1 MAQLTIS
8 ARRQFHYQNFVIDK
22 THRLGHGAYG
32 AVYKAKCD
40 ELPCAAKL
48 LHPTI
53 LDPMDPGSSKIAA
66 RFQQE
71 CDFMSDIRHPNITQ
85 YLGMDRDPETGF
97 PVLLMELLDE
107 SLTAMLERSNTPLPY
122 HLQVDIC
129 QDVALAIAYLHKNG
143 LVHRDLSSNN
153 VLMLAGQRAKVTDF
167 GMSKLTDAAPR
178 MTPLTMCPGT
188 SAYMPPEALSE
199 RPTYTEKIDCFSEG
213 VLIIQ
218 VCTRKWPDPGPR
230 TRLVPFQHSPTGMTE
245 VPILETERRESHI
258 KLIQP
263 THPLLA
269 IATPC
274 IDYDSQERPSAQ
286 NICRALG
293 DLKSASSY
301 RESFEQND
309 SREKDRTIDNLQ
321 TQLDNKSRQI
331 AHKDIQLEQQAQ
343 QIQEKDELQVGQAKE
358 NEKLRELI
366 AIKDQQIQRQDT
378 ELALQETQLQE
389 VNQKRQ
395 HRERIA
401 INVQVMTEGIR
412 TQFEDL
418 KLQVKQLTGQE
429 ETDDARSE
437 VVQEN
442 VQKKDSRHQFVLKWD
457 REGRTPANIYRGDT
471 VINGSKVYFKSFR
484 NVYAYDFRSYQ
495 WESFSDCVPL
505 FSSMAVV
512 RGLPTVIGGKQS
524 AQSKTEKRLVSLTR
538 NGEWVERFPPMPT
551 ARCYSAAIS
560 TDNHLI
566 VVGGSIDS
574 YYIDLIGGET
584 SFNQMKNNMHTVEVL
599 DTTTL
604 NWSKAANLPFPSS
617 YASITI
623 CSNKLYLLGGYDQEG
638 KTKSVLVCALSDL
651 IQTCQQVRN
660 QTLTWLRKTAERKE
674 IMHVWHKVA
683 DTPMYRSTCVT
694 INDQLVTIGGFDST
708 LIQPYTCSP
717 VVHKY
722 NPETNVWEA
731 ISQMNLARS
740 RCFAAV
746 LPGNKLMVAGGRMD
760 AAEITDS
767 VEFATIDSM

>member
-1 MAQLTIS
+1 MAQLRIS
-8 ARRQFHYQNFVIDK
+8 ARRQFRYQNFVIDK

-53 LDPMDPGSSKIAA
+53 IDPMDPGSSKIAA

-71 CDFMSDIRHPNITQ
+71 CAFMSDIRHPNITQ

-129 QDVALAIAYLHKNG
+129 QDVALAIAYLHKNS

-167 GMSKLTDAAPR
+167 GMSKLTDVAPR

-199 RPTYTEKIDCFSEG
+199 HPTYTEKIDCFSEG

-230 TRLVPFQHSPTGMTE
+230 TRLVPFKNSPTGMTE

-269 IATPC
+269 IASPC
-274 IDYDSQERPSAQ
+274 LTYDSQERPSAQ
-286 NICRALG
+286 IICHMLG
-293 DLKSASSY
+293 DLKNTASY
-301 RESFEQND
+301 GESFEQND
-309 SREKDRTIDNLQ
+309 SQNKDRKIDILQ
-321 TQLDNKSRQI
+321 TQLENQSRQM
-331 AHKDIQLEQQAQ
+331 AQKDIQLEQQAQ

-378 ELALQETQLQE
+378 QLQE

-401 INVQVMTEGIR
+401 TNVQILTEGIR
-412 TQFEDL
+412 TQFQDL

-437 VVQEN
+437 VVQEK
-442 VQKKDSRHQFVLKWD
+442 VQKKDSRYQFVLKWD
-457 REGRTPANIYRGDT
+457 REGRTPANIYRGDM

-484 NVYAYDFRSYQ
+484 NVYTYDFQSFQ

-524 AQSKTEKRLVSLTR
+524 AQSKTEKRLISLMR
-538 NGEWVERFPPMPT
+538 NGEWIERFPPMPT

-574 YYIDLIGGET
+574 YYIDLIGGEA
-584 SFNQMKNNMHTVEVL
+584 SLNQMKNNMDTVEVL
-599 DTTTL
+599 DITTL
-604 NWSKAANLPFPSS
+604 IWTKAANLPFPSS

-623 CSNKLYLLGGYDQEG
+623 SNNKLYLLGGYDQEG

-660 QTLTWLRKTAERKE
+660 QSSTWFRKTAERKE
-674 IMHVWHKVA
+674 IMQGHVWHKVA

-694 INDQLVTIGGFDST
+694 INNQLVTIGGFDST
-708 LIQPYTCSP
+708 LVQPYSCSP

-731 ISQMNLARS
+731 ISQINLARS
-740 RCFAAV
+740 KCFAAV
-746 LPGNKLMVAGGRMD
+746 LPGNKLMVAGGWKGK
-760 AAEITDS
+760 AETTDS